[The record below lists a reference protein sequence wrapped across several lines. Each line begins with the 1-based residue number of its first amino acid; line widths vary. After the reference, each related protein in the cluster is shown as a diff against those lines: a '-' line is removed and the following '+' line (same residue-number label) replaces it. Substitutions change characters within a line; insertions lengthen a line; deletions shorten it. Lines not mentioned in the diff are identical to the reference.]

1 MKTLFN
7 LVHDILM
14 FFSEITGFSYKEVN
28 IIIWYLLIPFSWAYL
43 LDKIINKH
51 YFKIGITILTIATLI
66 VIENFSQF
74 CNWLFDLSANFLR
87 SFNAL
92 GSNYTI
98 SSVLICIFI
107 PLTIYIILI
116 KKAFFQKPKLKTIT
130 ATED

>member
-1 MKTLFN
+1 MRTLFN
-7 LVHDILM
+7 LVYDILM

-51 YFKIGITILTIATLI
+51 YFKLGMTFVIITTLI
-66 VIENFSQF
+66 FIENFSRF
-74 CNWLFDLSANFLR
+74 CNWLFDLSADFLR

-92 GSNYTI
+92 GSNYTV

-107 PLTIYIILI
+107 PLGMYFILI
-116 KKAFFQKPKLKTIT
+116 KKAFFSKIKT
-130 ATED
+130 ENRD